1 MASMGDVMTYAPFHN
16 SDFFESLPG
25 VVQASFIA
33 SKALFMS
40 RLHGTYLYAY
50 FLTDDLR
57 GDHILRAYLETTN
70 FALFTD
76 RDRLYGGSHF
86 CLCHI
91 CQVNYTLYFSQY
103 IHQSTKV
110 CKMKYPT

>member
-1 MASMGDVMTYAPFHN
+1 MASTGDVMTYAPFHN
-16 SDFFESLPG
+16 SESFASLSG

-40 RLHGTYLYAY
+40 RLHETNLYSY
-50 FLTDDLR
+50 FLSDDLR
-57 GDHILRAYLETTN
+57 GDHIVRVYLETTN

-86 CLCHI
+86 SLCHI
-91 CQVNYTLYFSQY
+91 CQVNYTLYFFQLYLSVN
-103 IHQSTKV
+103 HSL
-110 CKMKYPT
+110 